1 MSKVIKIEGCVTI
14 PEKLTHTEFLEK
26 FLNFI
31 EDNNWMF
38 GGGTEAYLN
47 DKYVDE

>member
-1 MSKVIKIEGCVTI
+1 MSKVIKIEGCITI
-14 PEKLTHTEFLEK
+14 PENLTHTEFLEK